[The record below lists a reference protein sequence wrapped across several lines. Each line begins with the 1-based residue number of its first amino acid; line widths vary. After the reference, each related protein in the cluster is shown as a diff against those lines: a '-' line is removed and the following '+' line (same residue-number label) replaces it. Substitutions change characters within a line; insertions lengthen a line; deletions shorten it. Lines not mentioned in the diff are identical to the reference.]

1 MLSTVPAP
9 VPAPVPARARRVG
22 AVPAPRVRPLDEVLA
37 GPRARRPATPA
48 PAHEVR
54 RAQHDL
60 DRLAAALRPLAAR
73 MLTAVGDV
81 LAGRRPPRH
90 LDALL
95 TPDALATLARAAPG
109 PASAASRRPPPG
121 GGALRG
127 LRVCAVGPR
136 AVEVAAVIPGQDRVR
151 ALAARLE
158 RADDGPADPGRWHL
172 VALWPG

>member
-1 MLSTVPAP
+1 MITV
-9 VPAPVPARARRVG
+9 VPARARRVG
-22 AVPAPRVRPLDEVLA
+22 ALPAPRVRPLDEVLA
-37 GPRARRPATPA
+37 APSPAAPVPRAA
-48 PAHEVR
+48 PDGDAR

-109 PASAASRRPPPG
+109 PGSAAVRGAGPA

-136 AVEVAAVIPGQDRVR
+136 AAEVAAVIPGQERVR
-151 ALAARLE
+151 AVAARLE
-158 RADDGPADPGRWHL
+158 RADDGPADPGRWRV